1 MDMDDRNRI
10 GQRISRVALLTNFV
24 LSLAKIFAGVIGKS
38 SAMVSDGFHSLSDMI
53 STIAVMIGLKLSSK
67 PPDETH
73 PYGHEKLE
81 SVTAKFLAVV
91 LFITALFIG
100 YGAIGKIILR
110 EFTMPG
116 LIALYAAIFSIL
128 VKEWMYRYTVKGA
141 RKIES
146 SAMLADAWHHRSDAL
161 SSIGALIGIVGARL
175 GFLILDPLVSLVICV
190 FIAKVAVNIYLRS
203 IKEIVDHA
211 PDKEVIDQIRNN
223 ILSVKGVLGIDDL
236 KSRIHVNR
244 LYVDVEIRVRNDIKV
259 DEAHEIAEEV
269 HLKVESNP
277 KVKHCM
283 VHVNPSK

>member
-1 MDMDDRNRI
+1 MDIDDRNRI
-10 GQRISRVALLTNFV
+10 GQRTSGITLITNFV
-24 LSLAKIFAGVIGKS
+24 LSLGKIFAGVIGQS
-38 SAMVSDGFHSLSDMI
+38 SAMIADGFHSLSDMV

-67 PPDETH
+67 PQDETH

-81 SVTAKFLAVV
+81 SVTAKFLAVI
-91 LFITALFIG
+91 LFFTALFIG
-100 YGAIGKIILR
+100 YGAIGKIILG
-110 EFTMPG
+110 EFTKPG
-116 LIALYAAIFSIL
+116 LIALYAAIISIM

-141 RKIES
+141 RRIES

-161 SSIGALIGIVGARL
+161 SSIGALIGIVGARS
-175 GFLILDPLVSLVICV
+175 GVLILDPLASLVICV
-190 FIAKVAVNIYLRS
+190 FIAKVAVDIYLRS
-203 IKEIVDHA
+203 IKEMVDHA
-211 PDKEVIDQIRNN
+211 ADKEVIDKIRNN
-223 ILSVKGVLGIDDL
+223 ILNVEGVLGIDDL

-269 HLKVESNP
+269 HLKVESDP